1 MEYSQCI
8 LKSIDKRKCAYPSK
22 IDCIGCEYLI
32 PEILFLMEFNNSLN
46 IMLKNIE
53 DAYYSFD
60 KQRYLYMFQNK
71 YIPTLIEAISVFG
84 IDRIDLFIDRKSFYK
99 KIKDLNI

>member
-1 MEYSQCI
+1 
-8 LKSIDKRKCAYPSK
+8 
-22 IDCIGCEYLI
+22 
-32 PEILFLMEFNNSLN
+32 
-46 IMLKNIE
+46 
-53 DAYYSFD
+53 
-60 KQRYLYMFQNK
+60 MFQNK